1 VSTIT
6 VAAERVV
13 PGVPA
18 HVWQFAS
25 DSDTINRV
33 AGLPALRF
41 EPFESPTSPARLIG
55 YLPLLGKGLHF
66 EEYPAV
72 FVVGRYAEWRRVF
85 PRGPVREVVI
95 RAELEPA
102 GGDRT
107 TVRGVVQCEPRWP
120 IPAGLLR
127 WVLARAV
134 RDLPAAI
141 ARMVEGARPASSPV
155 RTAAFADAAE
165 RLRAHADAPCADAV
179 LGYVR
184 DADDVRVQ
192 RMRPYAIAD
201 QLGLP
206 RRDLLSTCVAAAE
219 VGLLDLAWVLVCPSC
234 RNGTEVLPTLRAVNA
249 PEGRCPACE
258 VRFSLDM
265 DSAVEVQFAP
275 HTSIRRYE
283 TAVYCSGGPA
293 RTPHVVAQAVVA
305 PGDDAALQA
314 PAEPGHYRVAAR
326 GGYSQLLD
334 VVTDGPVTAA
344 FSTAV
349 EEPEAVAVRVG
360 GTVVAR
366 NAQESPTHVKIERLD
381 GARDAATARDVSMI
395 PAFRRRYATETLRPG
410 LSLRVGR
417 VALLFS
423 DLADSTRL
431 YGDIGDS
438 LAFRVVQDHF
448 EVLERAIVA
457 RGGIV
462 VKTIGDAVMAS
473 FPDED
478 AAVGA
483 GVDILAAFG
492 PFRAGGEA
500 RARTDI
506 KIGVYAGPCY
516 VVTANGI
523 LDYFGQT
530 VNTAA
535 RLQGVAA
542 SGELVVEARL
552 AARARALG
560 GSVGPAAR
568 VELKGVT
575 ERVDVARVRWPTTAG
590 VPSLQ
595 A

>member
-1 VSTIT
+1 MSLVTVS
-6 VAAERVV
+6 AELVV
-13 PGVPA
+13 RGEPE
-18 HVWQFAS
+18 HVWTYAS
-25 DSDTINRV
+25 DSDIINRV
-33 AGLPALRF
+33 AGLPAMRF

-55 YLPLLGKGLHF
+55 YLPALGKVVYF
-66 EEYPAV
+66 EEYPTV
-72 FVVGRYAEWRRVF
+72 FAFARFAEWRRVF
-85 PRGPVREVVI
+85 PRGPLREVVI

-102 GGDRT
+102 GAERT
-107 TVRGVVQCEPRWP
+107 TVRGVVQCDTRWP
-120 IPAGLLR
+120 LPVGLLR
-127 WVLARAV
+127 WVLGRAV
-134 RDLPAAI
+134 RDLPAAV
-141 ARMVEGARPASSPV
+141 AKMVDGARPDVSAV
-155 RTAAFADAAE
+155 RPAAFDAASE
-165 RLRAHADAPCADAV
+165 RLRAHTDAPCAAPLLD
-179 LGYVR
+179 YVR
-184 DADDVRVQ
+184 EADDVKVQ
-192 RMRPYAIAD
+192 RIRPYAVAD
-201 QLGLP
+201 ALGVA
-206 RRDLLSTCVAAAE
+206 RRDMLSTCVAAAE
-219 VGLLDLAWVLVCPSC
+219 VGLLELSWVLVCPSC
-234 RNGTEVLPTLRAVNA
+234 RNGTEVLPSLRDVRS
-249 PEGRCPACE
+249 PEGTCPACE
-258 VRFSLDM
+258 VRFTLDM

-275 HTSIRRYE
+275 NPSVRTYE

-293 RTPHVVAQAVVA
+293 RTPHVIAQAVVA
-305 PGDDAALQA
+305 PGQEAALPA
-314 PAEPGHYRVAAR
+314 PTAPGHYRVAAR
-326 GGYSQLLD
+326 GGHSQLLD
-334 VVTDGPVTAA
+334 VILDGPGTAA
-344 FSTAV
+344 FTT
-349 EEPEAVAVRVG
+349 VAEDPPTTTVRVG
-360 GTVVAR
+360 GSVVAHNGQDR
-366 NAQESPTHVKIERLD
+366 ATYVKIERLD
-381 GARDAATARDVSMI
+381 VQRDAATARDLSMI

-448 EVLERAIVA
+448 EVLERAITA
-457 RGGIV
+457 RGGTV

-478 AAVGA
+478 AAVAA
-483 GVDILAAFG
+483 GVDILSAFG

-552 AARARALG
+552 AARARGLG

-568 VELKGVT
+568 AELKGVS
-575 ERVDVARVRWPTTAG
+575 ERIEVVRVRWPASAP
-590 VPSLQ
+590 VPSSLP
-595 A
+595 